1 MPTMETAIVTQPERQ
16 PAAKA
21 VAGPVNSLPAAPE
34 GYRRSP
40 AVPVAAAF
48 AAGIFADHLLEPDLR
63 VWLVAA
69 ALCLAG
75 WGVCLS
81 RRFAR
86 TSAVTLLVAVL
97 IAGAGWHHWRWSIVG
112 ADHIVRFAEE
122 TPQP

>member
-1 MPTMETAIVTQPERQ
+1 MPTMETAIVTQPER
-16 PAAKA
+16 PAPAKA
-21 VAGPVNSLPAAPE
+21 ASAPVTGLPAAPE

-69 ALCLAG
+69 AFCLAA
-75 WGVCLS
+75 WGVCLA

-86 TSAVTLLVAVL
+86 TSAVMLLLAVL
-97 IAGAGWHHWRWSIVG
+97 I
-112 ADHIVRFAEE
+112 
-122 TPQP
+122 